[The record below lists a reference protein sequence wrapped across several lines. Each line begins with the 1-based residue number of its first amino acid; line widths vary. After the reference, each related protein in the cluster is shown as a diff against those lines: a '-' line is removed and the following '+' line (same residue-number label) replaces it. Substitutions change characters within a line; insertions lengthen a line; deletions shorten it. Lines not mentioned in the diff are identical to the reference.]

1 MSESPDLEGLPEL
14 ALLAPGTE
22 FGSYVVQECVGQG
35 AMGSVYRAVHALLAK
50 PVALK
55 IMDSTLLGSAEARQ
69 RFLREGQTAA
79 SIKHPNVV
87 DITDVGFMGA
97 TPYLVMELLEGE
109 DLSTYLERIHRLSE
123 DEAIDLFMPIV
134 AALAVAHDSG
144 VVHRDLK
151 PSNIFLAFDREGDVD
166 PKLLDFGIS
175 KLSRALEN
183 MNLGATPFN
192 QLMGSPL
199 YLPPE
204 AVNGSGNMTPKSD
217 QYSLALMLY
226 ECLIGRPPFSGN
238 TLLEVLNA
246 ISKGVFSRP
255 REQRPELSLELES
268 AILRAMHPD
277 PARRFEHVRDFG
289 RALIEVATLRTQMRW
304 GRTFG
309 RRDLSDAPRSLPA
322 SARSIAAPNPPRRAQ
337 RVGFAAGAA
346 MLTLLALLSWI
357 GATAS
362 KPDPARTDAASADR
376 VAAPATLQ
384 TAAAAAAPAEPAP
397 LSASSAHGV
406 REGGAGLSTN
416 AERSPAVRARA
427 EVLERPAARITNDRR
442 RRDSVAVRPEPAVAT
457 PNEPREQAAAPKPA
471 DVDELNP
478 FSIRRAAPLP
488 APRRAVV
495 LHGANEAPILD

>member
-1 MSESPDLEGLPEL
+1 MAESPDLEGLPEL

-22 FGSYVVQECVGQG
+22 FGSYIVQECIGQG

-55 IMDSTLLGSAEARQ
+55 IMDSALLGSAEARQ
-69 RFLREGQTAA
+69 RFLREGQAAA

-87 DITDVGFMGA
+87 DITDVGFMGT

-123 DEAIDLFMPIV
+123 DEATDLFMPIV

-151 PSNIFLAFDREGDVD
+151 PSNIFLAFDRDGEVE

-175 KLSRALEN
+175 KLSRALAN
-183 MNLGATPFN
+183 VDLRATPVN

-204 AVNGSGNMTPKSD
+204 AVNGSGHMTTKSD
-217 QYSLALMLY
+217 QYSLGVMLY

-246 ISKGVFSRP
+246 ISRGIFPKP
-255 REQRPELSLELES
+255 REERPELAAELES

-289 RALIEVATLRTQMRW
+289 RALIERATLRTQMRW

-322 SARSIAAPNPPRRAQ
+322 STLSVPAREPSRRA
-337 RVGFAAGAA
+337 RRTRLAAGAV
-346 MLTLLALLSWI
+346 MITVLGLVSWI
-357 GATAS
+357 GSTPS
-362 KPDPARTDAASADR
+362 TPEPAREHVASVER
-376 VAAPATLQ
+376 RAPPPAVH
-384 TAAAAAAPAEPAP
+384 AAAAQPAPAALAPASIATP
-397 LSASSAHGV
+397 SGV
-406 REGGAGLSTN
+406 PENVDGRVRS
-416 AERSPAVRARA
+416 AERLVAVRARPA
-427 EVLERPAARITNDRR
+427 VDERPAARVTDDVR
-442 RRDSVAVRPEPAVAT
+442 RRDEAPERAEPARDM
-457 PNEPREQAAAPKPA
+457 PNELPQPAAPRPPA
-471 DVDELNP
+471 EVDELNP
-478 FSIRRAAPLP
+478 FSIRRVAPPP
-488 APRRAVV
+488 ARRRSVVPR
-495 LHGANEAPILD
+495 GANEAPILD